1 MVQELRVGEMG
12 ELFEEPKNEGKESTV
27 TAKSFI
33 FRPRSSLDIGPKST
47 EAKSMS
53 VIIKPAK
60 EANIDEETVG
70 VAAVAAGI
78 VVASAAVVITNE
90 LPTAQPNLVEA
101 VTTKA
106 KEDHSADIPAI
117 EAVSTSAV
125 TKTVPEPTEKQDDIP
140 LSTTV
145 GPDVVSSLETK
156 VETEPLELDNMVV
169 ERTAIGPGVVG
180 EDLVEIEPSPATQA
194 VPSSVTDVTAIMM
207 EAITEVGEVV
217 GGLTLVKILLIF

>member
-12 ELFEEPKNEGKESTV
+12 KLFEEPKNEGKESTV

-70 VAAVAAGI
+70 VAAVAVGI
-78 VVASAAVVITNE
+78 VVASAAVVITNG

-106 KEDHSADIPAI
+106 KEDHSADIPAV
-117 EAVSTSAV
+117 EAVSTRSAV
-125 TKTVPEPTEKQDDIP
+125 TETVPKPTVKQDDIP

-145 GPDVVSSLETK
+145 GPDVVTSLETK
-156 VETEPLELDNMVV
+156 IKTKPLNQ
-169 ERTAIGPGVVG
+169 I
-180 EDLVEIEPSPATQA
+180 
-194 VPSSVTDVTAIMM
+194 
-207 EAITEVGEVV
+207 
-217 GGLTLVKILLIF
+217 ILLSNLG